1 VKFEREGQSQLSEAV
16 SPPRLGLATKISYG
30 LGSVAQGV
38 GGVALST
45 TVINYY
51 LIRVVG
57 LRPAVVG
64 LVILIS
70 LVIDAVL
77 DPAIGR
83 WSDTFR
89 SRWGRRH
96 PFMYFSAVPI
106 SLAIIFLW
114 RQPHGLP
121 TAAMPIYV
129 LVMLVV
135 LRLAGGFYQIPSDAL
150 APELAPDYHERTSL
164 ISWRWFFGLFGLVLI
179 SGLLNGVFL
188 RRDAAHPLGQND
200 PAGYANFGIAAA
212 IIVFVSIIVSA
223 AATQRYIPYLK
234 PAPERRQ
241 TAGQSIREIVQIL
254 SNPSLLA
261 LLASGL
267 VGGVAGGIQM
277 SLNGFMSYYFWGLT
291 PQVIFL
297 MTVAAAPAGILG
309 VVAAPIL
316 SRLLDKKRTM
326 ITVFLMSIFTGVIPV
341 ALRLLG
347 LMPPNG
353 SPLIPVILSA
363 DLFVA
368 GTLAVVGFVIIS
380 SMVADVVEDA
390 AVRTGVRSEGLLFA
404 ANGLVPKITG
414 GLGGLAGAM
423 MLEFVHFPVGAQ
435 HGVVDIVDPAI
446 MRNLALISL
455 PVGAVLNL
463 IAVGVLSF
471 YRIDRSSHEANLE
484 ALRLAASVGGPP
496 TALPTGGTSFGE
508 PFTPPL

>member
-1 VKFEREGQSQLSEAV
+1 MSEAI

-51 LIRVVG
+51 LVRVVG

-64 LVILIS
+64 VVILIS

-96 PFMYFSAVPI
+96 PFMYVSAVPI

-129 LVMLVV
+129 LMMLVV
-135 LRLAGGFYQIPSDAL
+135 LRLAGGLYQIPSDAL

-188 RRDAAHPLGQND
+188 RKDAAHPLGQND

-212 IIVFVSIIVSA
+212 IIVFVSIIVSS

-234 PAPERRQ
+234 PAAERSQ
-241 TAGQSIREIVQIL
+241 TAGQSMREILQIL
-254 SNPSLLA
+254 TNRSLLA
-261 LLASGL
+261 LLASGV

-291 PQVIFL
+291 PQVIFF
-297 MTVAAAPAGILG
+297 MTIAASPAAILG

-326 ITVFLMSIFTGVIPV
+326 ITVFLMSVFTGVIPV

-347 LMPPNG
+347 LMPPNS
-353 SPLIPVILSA
+353 SPLIPVILA
-363 DLFVA
+363 IDLFVS

-390 AVRTGVRSEGLLFA
+390 AVKTGVRSEGLLFA

-414 GLGGLAGAM
+414 GLGGLVGAM
-423 MLEFVHFPVGAQ
+423 ILEFVHFPVGAQ
-435 HGVVDIVDPAI
+435 HGAVDVVAPSI

-484 ALRLAASVGGPP
+484 ALRLAAASVGGPP
-496 TALPTGGTSFGE
+496 TELPTGGTSFGE

>member
-1 VKFEREGQSQLSEAV
+1 MSSEGIRPLSEAV

-45 TVINYY
+45 AVINYY
-51 LIRVVG
+51 LVRVIG

-64 LVILIS
+64 LVIFIS
-70 LVIDAVL
+70 LVVDAVL

-96 PFMYFSAVPI
+96 PFMYASAVPI

-114 RQPHGLP
+114 RQPYGLP
-121 TAAMPIYV
+121 AAAMPIYA
-129 LVMLVV
+129 LLMLVV
-135 LRLAGGFYQIPSDAL
+135 LRVAGGFYQIPSDAL
-150 APELAPDYHERTSL
+150 APELAPDYHERTTL

-188 RRDAAHPLGQND
+188 RKDASHPLGQND

-234 PAPERRQ
+234 PAPDRRQ
-241 TAGQSIREIVQIL
+241 TAGQSIREVVQVL
-254 SNPSLLA
+254 SNPSLMA

-267 VGGVAGGIQM
+267 VGGIASGIQM
-277 SLNGFMSYYFWGLT
+277 SLTGFMNYYFWGLT
-291 PQVIFL
+291 PQIIFF

-309 VVAAPIL
+309 VVTAPIL

-347 LMPPNG
+347 LLPPNG
-353 SPLIPVILSA
+353 SPLIPVILSI

-368 GTLAVVGFVIIS
+368 ATLAVVGFVIIS
-380 SMVADVVEDA
+380 SMIADVVEDA
-390 AVRTGVRSEGLLFA
+390 AVRTGVRAEGLLFA

-435 HGVVDIVDPAI
+435 HSVVDVVAPSI

-455 PVGAVLNL
+455 PIGGVLNL
-463 IAVGVLSF
+463 IAVGVLMF
-471 YRIDRSSHEANLE
+471 YRIDRRSHEANLE
-484 ALRLAASVGGPP
+484 SLRLAASVMEPP
-496 TALPTGGTSFGE
+496 TALPTGGTAFGE
-508 PFTPPL
+508 PFSPTL